1 MECPR
6 PDISVLVATRNRA
19 HHLERL
25 LSSLEGQSLE
35 GLTFELIVINNGS
48 VDDTQSV
55 LERGR
60 SRFKLVALYEGTA
73 GKSRALNHG
82 LKVAAGDLVVFTDDD
97 VTACPIWLR
106 SLHEAFGEYRS
117 APVFCGPI
125 IPCFPPGTPKWM
137 PNHVGADFLF
147 GKFTP
152 DLPGGPMPTKIL
164 PYGANFAIRSS
175 VRRGMRFRL
184 DLGPSEENGPL
195 FGEDTDFARRVRGE
209 SQEIIFVP
217 AARVYHHVK
226 SADIEPSSMLERAF
240 HYGRGSIVSQ
250 GKFVLPT
257 VTDLC
262 VEQEFERAGLMNYYL
277 GQLYQLNRLGIR
289 SFDHGLRQALDHL
302 KVSSSLDL
310 LGKSAHLFY
319 LSLPKAEDR

>member
-1 MECPR
+1 
-6 PDISVLVATRNRA
+6 VATRNRA
-19 HHLERL
+19 RQLERL

-35 GLTFELIVINNGS
+35 GLSFELVVINNGS

-55 LERGR
+55 LERGW

-97 VTACPIWLR
+97 ITACPIWLR

-125 IPCFPPGTPKWM
+125 IPCFPTGTPEWVA
-137 PNHVGADFLF
+137 NHVTSGFMF
-147 GKFTP
+147 GRFIP
-152 DLPGGPMPTKIL
+152 NALRGPMPAGML

-175 VRRGMRFRL
+175 ARRGMRFRL

-195 FGEDTDFARRVRGE
+195 LGEDCDFAERVRGE
-209 SQEIIFVP
+209 LQEIIFVP

-226 SADIEPSSMLERAF
+226 PADIEPSSMLERAF
-240 HYGRGSIVSQ
+240 HYGRGIVVNQ
-250 GKFVLPT
+250 GRFVLPT
-257 VTDLC
+257 VINQRT
-262 VEQEFERAGLMNYYL
+262 EQEFERAGLLNYYL

-302 KVSSSLDL
+302 NVSSSLDL
-310 LGKSAHLFY
+310 LGKSARLFY
-319 LSLPKAEDR
+319 LSLQEAQDR